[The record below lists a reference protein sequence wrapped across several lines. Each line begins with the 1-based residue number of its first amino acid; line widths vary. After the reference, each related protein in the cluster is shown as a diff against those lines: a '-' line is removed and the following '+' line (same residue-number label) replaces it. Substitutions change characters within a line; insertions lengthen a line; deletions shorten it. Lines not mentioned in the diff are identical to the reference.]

1 MGFWKLSTR
10 HALKN
15 LPSRS
20 WWYGGIDLA
29 QSMCRFLRCWTW
41 LDLELHRL
49 CVSSEYV
56 AHQDGGSD
64 MEITA
69 HMFKSSQWLFS
80 DVCLSVF
87 DSATDLERW
96 CMFLDY
102 WPSNNQQ
109 ALKESDNFSAQTSSI
124 LREIDDMIVLRRGPI
139 SGYTFPSFLFFYVIQ
154 APSHAFISLHLPGL
168 VWLGLWLASNDTVH
182 LYMLPQ
188 VLIH

>member
-1 MGFWKLSTR
+1 
-10 HALKN
+10 
-15 LPSRS
+15 
-20 WWYGGIDLA
+20 
-29 QSMCRFLRCWTW
+29 
-41 LDLELHRL
+41 
-49 CVSSEYV
+49 
-56 AHQDGGSD
+56 
-64 MEITA
+64 MEIT
-69 HMFKSSQWLFS
+69 
-80 DVCLSVF
+80 
-87 DSATDLERW
+87 
-96 CMFLDY
+96 
-102 WPSNNQQ
+102 SNNQQ